1 MINLTGTAEIVISC
15 WVNSLFLK
23 EINVQQYKAVI
34 WRPKYS
40 WVLCKRKNRIAL
52 KGVGN
57 IWSHSELS
65 LCIYAYIK
73 VRWTSVTSASKI
85 KTSYTQVHLSFLVVF
100 VFFLL
105 HLRLW
110 KRDRNICIKKN
121 VFSPSAS
128 LSHLV
133 KTKLHSLPVI
143 LNELYEGRQDVF
155 RKKIIPQSHLR
166 LHIFSEVSKNTFID
180 KRVEQLAT

>member
-52 KGVGN
+52 KGVGY
-57 IWSHSELS
+57 IWSHAELS

-85 KTSYTQVHLSFLVVF
+85 KTSYTQVHLSFLVLF
-100 VFFLL
+100 VFSSFTWGFGRETGIYAL
-105 HLRLW
+105 
-110 KRDRNICIKKN
+110 KKKCFFPFCISKP
-121 VFSPSAS
+121 F
-128 LSHLV
+128 
-133 KTKLHSLPVI
+133 
-143 LNELYEGRQDVF
+143 
-155 RKKIIPQSHLR
+155 
-166 LHIFSEVSKNTFID
+166 SKNKTPF
-180 KRVEQLAT
+180 LASHSQWVKLR